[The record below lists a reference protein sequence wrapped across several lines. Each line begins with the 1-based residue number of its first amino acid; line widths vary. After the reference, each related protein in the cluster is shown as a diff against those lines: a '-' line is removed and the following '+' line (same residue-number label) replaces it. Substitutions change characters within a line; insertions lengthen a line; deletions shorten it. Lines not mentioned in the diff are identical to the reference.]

1 MATVAV
7 LRCDVS
13 QGRVLLAILL
23 LIAARIASAGSSKE
37 AGAALAC

>member
-1 MATVAV
+1 MDTAAV
-7 LRCDVS
+7 LRCDVP

-37 AGAALAC
+37 SGAALAS